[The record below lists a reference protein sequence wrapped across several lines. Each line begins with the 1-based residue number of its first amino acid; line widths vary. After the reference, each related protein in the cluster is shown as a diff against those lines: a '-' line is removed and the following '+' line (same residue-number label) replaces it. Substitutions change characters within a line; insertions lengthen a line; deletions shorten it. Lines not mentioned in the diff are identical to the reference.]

1 MTATRDRPST
11 PIRALAIRLAEA
23 GLGRMTRDLVEVH
36 DGDEFERMMV
46 EIGDDPLAGAGAATA
61 AFMVTSAP
69 TAKRALAI
77 AQRSTRL
84 AGKVPLPSARA
95 VRYATIAVPIAVRLV
110 ATARRGTRELQVLAS
125 YVDSELRRAG
135 LDPTAA
141 EVRTITT
148 AVAIDPRH
156 PRTDLPPHRGAGRLA
171 GSWLAHAVR
180 PEREDAHR
188 RRIARLRAAVEQ
200 LQPPLPLPS

>member
-23 GLGRMTRDLVEVH
+23 GLGRMTHDLVEVH

-110 ATARRGTRELQVLAS
+110 ATRAARDARV
-125 YVDSELRRAG
+125 AG
-135 LDPTAA
+135 LG
-141 EVRTITT
+141 VLR
-148 AVAIDPRH
+148 
-156 PRTDLPPHRGAGRLA
+156 
-171 GSWLAHAVR
+171 
-180 PEREDAHR
+180 
-188 RRIARLRAAVEQ
+188 RLRASPRRARPHGRRGANDHHRGGDR
-200 LQPPLPLPS
+200 PPPPAN